1 MIKKFIIAIISLVFL
16 TNTNFAFAQLGT
28 GDITLSISPSI
39 PKSGDTIKAV
49 VKSYSVD
56 LNKAYI
62 IWKLNDET
70 RISGIGKTSFSFILG
85 AISSQNDL
93 NVSIETVDGKT
104 INKSLSITSNDV
116 DLLWE
121 ATDSYVPPFYKG
133 KALFGREGEIKVSAI
148 PSIYSGQNK
157 VSPNTL
163 SYTWEKDGNGDIKAS
178 GFGKNYFTYK
188 NSFLDKNNTI
198 RATISTINNTTNA
211 KGEITIFP
219 TEPKVVVYKK
229 NYFGDYIKALDL
241 DNNIPKEGAL
251 LVAVPYFFSP
261 YDIRDNNLKID
272 WFVNGEQILN
282 PISKNELFIEPATG
296 KTGTA
301 TIQLVVENIKTLFQS
316 TQRKVLIN
324 F

>member
-1 MIKKFIIAIISLVFL
+1 MIKKVFIIIIAFIFL
-16 TNTNFAFAQLGT
+16 MNSNLAFAQLGS

-70 RISGIGKTSFSFILG
+70 RFSGIGKTSFSFILG
-85 AISSQNDL
+85 TLSSQNDL
-93 NVSIETVDGKT
+93 SVNIETVDGKT
-104 INKSLSITSNDV
+104 INKSLSITSNDI

-133 KALFGREGEIKVSAI
+133 KALFAREGEIKVSAI

-178 GFGKNYFTYK
+178 GFGKNSFTYK

-198 RATISTINNTTNA
+198 RTTISTINNTTNV

-219 TEPKVVVYKK
+219 TEPKVVIYKK
-229 NYFGDYIKALDL
+229 NYFGDYIKSLDI
-241 DNNIPKEGAL
+241 DNTIPKEGAL

-261 YDIRDNNLKID
+261 FDIRDNNLNMT
-272 WFVNGEQILN
+272 WFVNGEQILD
-282 PISKNELFIEPATG
+282 PASKNELFIEPAEG

-301 TIQLVVENIKTLFQS
+301 TIQLVAENIKTLFQS
-316 TQRKVLIN
+316 TQKKVLIN